1 MEDVAAAATAVAR
14 QTLAAELGCEPEA
27 LGVVDVEPV
36 EWSDSALGCP
46 QPGMMYM
53 QVITPGFRVT
63 LEQAGQR
70 YVLHTDGG
78 RRAVHCPQPAAGHMP
93 FSL

>member
-1 MEDVAAAATAVAR
+1 MEDLAVAAIAVAR
-14 QTLAAELGCEPEA
+14 QTLAAELGCRPEA
-27 LGVVDVEPV
+27 LGVVGVEPV
-36 EWSDSALGCP
+36 EWPDSALGCA

-70 YVLHTDGG
+70 YVLHTDQG
-78 RRAVHCPQPAAGHMP
+78 RRAVHCLQSKANHTP
-93 FSL
+93 FGL